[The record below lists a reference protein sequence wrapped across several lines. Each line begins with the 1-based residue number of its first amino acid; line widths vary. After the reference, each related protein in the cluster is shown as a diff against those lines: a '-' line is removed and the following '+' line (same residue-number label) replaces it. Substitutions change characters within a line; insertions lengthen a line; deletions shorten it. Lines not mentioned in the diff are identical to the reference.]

1 MTARFHAG
9 GGVSGFSGCNSYGV
23 RLEPEEPFDRR
34 DGTFATGT
42 MVIES
47 NVQLCLEPAGVME
60 QEKRF
65 QGLISSFERY
75 RIYRELL
82 VVHTNKDVVLLF
94 HER

>member
-1 MTARFHAG
+1 MA
-9 GGVSGFSGCNSYGV
+9 
-23 RLEPEEPFDRR
+23 
-34 DGTFATGT
+34 
-42 MVIES
+42 IES

-82 VVHTNKDVVLLF
+82 VVHTNEDVVLLF